1 MSLFEAARGGNNSR
15 TAGGISSFGDFVSA
29 NGGAGNSGGAGQRGE
44 SKAQFIYIE
53 DERVAEV
60 QVAVAS
66 GGVVIVSYPSDLETK
81 LDTSFLSDGDLAI
94 LSNSSDEQAKTQWIK
109 DNITNK
115 KQENYYRNLVGLSIT
130 LAPITEQNLAR
141 ILDENQAQKYPSTRH
156 LALELGKT
164 YLNTNKSISEQIQEL
179 INSVERISLQATP
192 TNITLQ
198 PPQTHALEITTTA
211 SDFTALTAN
220 EHISFDKEQKLLQA
234 VSVGT
239 SSLELRAYDDLHQE
253 HITSRISVEVQAT
266 TEQVQEPTDTAQ
278 ATTEQA
284 TAAAQTP
291 ADTQEP
297 TEQDT
302 K

>member
-1 MSLFEAARGGNNSR
+1 M
-15 TAGGISSFGDFVSA
+15 
-29 NGGAGNSGGAGQRGE
+29 
-44 SKAQFIYIE
+44 
-53 DERVAEV
+53 
-60 QVAVAS
+60 
-66 GGVVIVSYPSDLETK
+66 
-81 LDTSFLSDGDLAI
+81 
-94 LSNSSDEQAKTQWIK
+94 
-109 DNITNK
+109 
-115 KQENYYRNLVGLSIT
+115 GLQIT

-198 PPQTHALEITTTA
+198 PPQTHALTITTTA

-253 HITSRISVEVQAT
+253 HITARISVE
-266 TEQVQEPTDTAQ
+266 VQEPTDTAQ

-297 TEQDT
+297 TEQAT
-302 K
+302 N